1 MKTKMIRLKITL
13 AAIAMGL
20 IVACSPS
27 KPEIFKVNPAF
38 GKYIS
43 AYTSGMVT
51 RKTAIRIELAESQ
64 VKLLNDQSRV
74 NSDIDEEGEG
84 VLVPSDTTVLQKI
97 FTFEPAIEGRAVWVS
112 DRVIEFVPNDALPAG
127 QFYNVDFDLD
137 RVAEVPGEFENFH
150 FQFSTYQQTM
160 FVSQHGLNNYD
171 DYNLQWQR
179 LEGSITLSDYEDK
192 EKLTQTI
199 KATQNGKNLPI
210 TIESDYYETNK
221 YYLYV
226 DSVERL
232 ETESQV
238 VLTWDGEAIQ
248 STSKGSKEVT
258 VSALGDFSVSQV
270 KVVDREDQY
279 VSLTFSE
286 PIAANQ
292 NLSGIITIDG
302 IPNLTYSIEFNKVD
316 IYLPNRI
323 VGEKT
328 LHITDGIR
336 NIQGHNMRR
345 PSDHSLEF
353 NEPKP
358 LVRIKG
364 NGSILPNSQGL
375 IFPFEAIS
383 LKKVD
388 VRVIKIFETNVH
400 HFLQVNNL
408 NEDDELTRFGKVIA
422 EKTISLEYDKSSD
435 LKEWNKHV
443 IDLSKLIEPERGAI
457 YRVAIKFKKEYAICN
472 CENTN
477 NNNNNDEEGEYDEW
491 SEETPVDEEFPEW
504 NEKNWHGYGF
514 GGGYDSWYY
523 YNDDYS
529 PCQKSYYSGK
539 AVGRN
544 ILASDLGL
552 VFKLE
557 ENKLSHAFVSNMLT
571 TEPIANAEVQYFD
584 YTKQLIASGL
594 TDAQGMLDVKLS
606 KKPFLMIAKY
616 GKQRGYL
623 KLLDG
628 QSNSLSKFDVEGDVV
643 QKGVKGFIYGE
654 RGVWRPGDSLYLN
667 FMLEDKQKKL
677 PSNHPVKF
685 ELRNPAGQLVYEV
698 TKTQHVNGLYDF
710 ATKTSDEAGTGN
722 YTAIV
727 RVGNRMFS
735 KNLKIETVKPNRLKI
750 YMDAARDTLLSLKAK
765 WLHGAIAKNLNTVV
779 SLSLKQ
785 QKTKFDKFKNY
796 EFDSPLRSFK
806 SDDEII
812 YSGRLNDK
820 GETNIHRKWT
830 QKTSAPGMLQATY
843 FTKVFEEG
851 GDFSI
856 DRVSVPYSPF
866 STYVGIRSPKGDGYD
881 HTLETGKSHEFDIA
895 TVSDKGSPVNA
906 DRLQVKVYK
915 IEWRWWYEKDFED
928 LANYMARTGTI
939 VIRDTIIA
947 TKGGKA
953 NYRFKINYPE
963 WGRYLIVVTDLDGK
977 HQTGTTVNID
987 WPYWNRANRKNTQ
1000 NANMLNFSCDK
1011 ENYTKGETVKL
1022 SFPSP
1027 AEGRALIS
1035 IETSNKVL
1043 KKYWIKT
1050 QKGETTHQFQTTA
1063 EMSPNAYIHVTM
1075 IQPHSNTK
1083 NDLPIRMYGV
1093 VPLVVDDPE
1102 THITPKI
1109 SMADEI
1115 RPESTVNIKVR
1126 EEKGR
1131 KMSYTLALVDEG
1143 LLDLTGY
1150 KTPQPWNTF
1159 YAREALGVKT
1169 WDMYDDVI
1177 GAYAGKL
1184 DKLLSIG
1191 GDGEGDR
1198 GKGAKASR
1206 FKPMVRHIGP
1216 FELEAGQEKNHKID
1230 IPNYVGS
1237 VRVMVVAH
1245 DEGAYGSAEK
1255 TVAVKKPLMLLA
1267 TLPRVLGPGEEVS
1280 LPVNVFAMEKNIK
1293 DVKITIETNDFFE
1306 ATGSKEQQ
1314 IKFKEPGDEVVNF
1327 RLKIAEKIGVARVKI
1342 TAVCN
1347 NEVATQEIEIDVRT
1361 PNPKVVEGSELVI
1374 EPGKSSN
1381 VNLLF
1386 KGITGTNKATIEF
1399 SSIPTI
1405 GLEKRLDY
1413 LIQYPHGCIE
1423 QTTSAAF
1430 PQLLVSNLMDLNE
1443 NQKKTIAK
1451 NVKAAISRI
1460 QSFQTSNGGFS
1471 YWPGSHSEN
1480 EWGTNYAGHFL
1491 LEAENRGYV
1500 LPGAVKAN
1508 WIKYQRERAQNWSEY
1523 TGTATHQKESTELAQ
1538 AYRLFVLA
1546 LSKKP
1551 ETGSMNR
1558 MRENKGLSKAAKW
1571 RLAAA
1576 YELIGQHDA
1585 ASRLVNDLPT
1595 DVNEYRDLSQTFGSD
1610 IRDKA
1615 MMLETCSL
1623 LGMNTKAGV
1632 LLKDI
1637 AAVLSSKRWMST
1649 QETAYSLLA
1658 VANYTGAQ
1666 EGGNKVVASY
1676 KLGSG
1681 TEQKIA
1687 GTKGITQLK
1696 YTDKDFSK
1704 KTGLT
1709 IKNQG
1714 KTKLFAKVIVEGV
1727 PLVGDKSADQR
1738 DLVMKVV
1745 YKDMAGNLLK
1755 PDKLAQGKEFVA
1767 EVTITNPSKNQYYQE
1782 MALTQIF
1789 PSGWEIHN
1797 ARLGDDNY
1805 TSNGIRYQDYRDD
1818 RVYSYYDLKAK
1829 QSITIKVQLN
1839 ATYLGKFY
1847 LPTTYSE
1854 AMYDNLINARVPGQ
1868 WVEVIKE
1875 NDDMGMRR

>member
-1 MKTKMIRLKITL
+1 MKTKMIRLKIALVTL
-13 AAIAMGL
+13 TLGL

-27 KPEIFKVNPAF
+27 KPEIFRVNPAF

-51 RKTAIRIELAESQ
+51 RKANIRIELAESQ
-64 VKLLNDQSRV
+64 VKLLNDQSNV
-74 NSDIDEEGEG
+74 SSEEGNEEGEA
-84 VLVPSDTTVLQKI
+84 VLVPSDTTVLQNI
-97 FTFEPAIEGRAVWVS
+97 FQFEPALEGRAVWVS
-112 DRVIEFVPNDALPAG
+112 DRVIEFIPSETLPSG
-127 QFYNVDFDLD
+127 QLYTVDFDLD
-137 RVAEVPGEFENFH
+137 RVAEVPGEFENFR
-150 FQFSTYQQTM
+150 FQFSTYQQMM

-171 DYNLQWQR
+171 DYNLDWQR
-179 LEGSITLSDYEDK
+179 MEGSITVSDFEDK
-192 EKLTQTI
+192 EKLAKTLT
-199 KATQNGKNLPI
+199 ATQNGKNLPI
-210 TIESDYYETNK
+210 TVESDYYETNK
-221 YYLYV
+221 YYFYV
-226 DSVERL
+226 DSIQRF
-232 ETESQV
+232 ETQSQV
-238 VLTWDGEAIQ
+238 ILSWDGESIQ
-248 STSKGSKEVT
+248 SVSKGSKEIP

-270 KVVDREDQY
+270 NVRDREDQY
-279 VSLTFSE
+279 VELTFSE

-292 NLSGIITIDG
+292 NLNGIITIDG
-302 IPNLTYSIEFNKVD
+302 IPNLTYSIDFNKVSV
-316 IYLPNRI
+316 YLPHRI
-323 VGEKT
+323 VGDKV
-328 LHITDGIR
+328 LHITDGIK
-336 NIQGHNMRR
+336 NIRGHNMNR
-345 PSDHSLEF
+345 PSSHNLEF

-364 NGSILPNSQGL
+364 EGSILPNSQGL

-383 LKKVD
+383 LRKVD
-388 VRVIKIFETNVH
+388 VRVIKIFEHNVH
-400 HFLQVNNL
+400 HFLQVNDL
-408 NEDDELTRFGKVIA
+408 SEDDGLTRFGKVIA
-422 EKTISLEYDKSSD
+422 EKTIALDYDKAAD

-443 IDLSKLIEPERGAI
+443 IDLSKLIEPELGAI

-472 CENTN
+472 CEDFGADNSED
-477 NNNNNDEEGEYDEW
+477 NDYDEW
-491 SEETPVDEEFPEW
+491 SENEPVDEEFPDW
-504 NEKNWHGYGF
+504 NEKDWHGYGF

-552 VFKLE
+552 VFKLD

-571 TEPIANAEVQYFD
+571 TEPIPNAEVQYFD
-584 YTKQLIASGL
+584 YTKQLIASGM
-594 TDAQGMLDVKLS
+594 TNAEGMLDIKLT

-628 QSNSLSKFDVEGDVV
+628 QTNSLSKFDVEGEVV

-667 FMLEDKQKKL
+667 FMLEDKLKKL
-677 PSNHPVKF
+677 PANHPVKF
-685 ELRNPAGQLVYEV
+685 ELRNPSGQLVYEV
-698 TKTQHVNGLYDF
+698 TKTKHVNGLYDF
-710 ATKTSDEAGTGN
+710 ATKTSTEAGTGN

-727 RVGNRMFS
+727 KVGNRTFT
-735 KNLKIETVKPNRLKI
+735 KNLKVETVKPNRLKI
-750 YMDAARDTLLSLKAK
+750 YMDIMHDTLLSLKAK
-765 WLHGAIAKNLNTVV
+765 WLHGAIAKNLNANV
-779 SLSLKQ
+779 SLSLRQ
-785 QKTKFDKFKNY
+785 QKTKFDKLKNY

-806 SDDEII
+806 SDDEVV
-812 YSGRLNDK
+812 YSGNLNDK
-820 GETNIHRKWT
+820 GEASIHRKWS
-830 QKTSAPGMLQATY
+830 QKEGAPGMLQATY

-866 STYVGIRSPKGDGYD
+866 RTYVGIRKPKGDNYD
-881 HTLETGKSHEFDIA
+881 HTLETGKTHEFDIA
-895 TVSDKGSPVNA
+895 TVSEKGSPVDAN
-906 DRLQVKVYK
+906 RLQVKVYK
-915 IEWRWWYEKDFED
+915 IEWRWWYEKDYED

-939 VIRDTIIA
+939 VIRDTVIS
-947 TKGGKA
+947 TKNGKA
-953 NYRFKINYPE
+953 DYRFKINYPE

-1011 ENYTKGETVKL
+1011 ESYTKGETVKI

-1027 AEGRALIS
+1027 SEGRALIS
-1035 IETSNKVL
+1035 VETSNKVL

-1050 QKGETTHQFQTTA
+1050 QKGETTHEFQTTG
-1063 EMSPNAYIHVTM
+1063 EMSPNAFVHVTM
-1075 IQPHSNTK
+1075 IQPHANTK

-1093 VPLVVDDPE
+1093 VPIMVDDPE

-1109 SMADEI
+1109 VMADEI
-1115 RPESTVNIKVR
+1115 RPESTINVKVK

-1143 LLDLTGY
+1143 LLDLTSY

-1177 GAYAGKL
+1177 GAYSGKL

-1206 FKPMVRHIGP
+1206 FKPMVIHLGP

-1293 DVKITIETNDFFE
+1293 DVKITIETNDFFQ
-1306 ATGSKEQQ
+1306 ATGSKEQS

-1327 RLKIAEKIGVARVKI
+1327 KLKIAEKIGIAKVKI
-1342 TAVCN
+1342 TAVCDG
-1347 NEVATQEIEIDVRT
+1347 ERATQEIEIDVRT
-1361 PNPKVVEGSELVI
+1361 PNPKVVEGSDLVI

-1381 VNLLF
+1381 LDLLF

-1399 SSIPTI
+1399 STIPAI

-1413 LIQYPHGCIE
+1413 LMQYPHGCIE

-1430 PQLLVSNLMDLNE
+1430 PQLLVSNLME
-1443 NQKKTIAK
+1443 PSEGQKKILSR
-1451 NVKAAISRI
+1451 NVKAAINRI
-1460 QSFQTSNGGFS
+1460 QLFQTANGGFS
-1471 YWPGSHSEN
+1471 YWPGSSGEN
-1480 EWGTNYAGHFL
+1480 EWGTNYAGHFM
-1491 LEAENRGYV
+1491 LEAENRGYA
-1500 LPGAVKAN
+1500 LPGSLKSN
-1508 WIKYQRERAQNWSEY
+1508 WMKYQREQAQNWSEY
-1523 TGTATHQKESTELAQ
+1523 TGNSVHQKESQELTQ

-1546 LSKKP
+1546 LGKKP

-1558 MRENKGLSKAAKW
+1558 LRENKALSKAAKW

-1585 ASRLVNDLPT
+1585 AKKLVQDLPT
-1595 DVNEYRDLSQTFGSD
+1595 EVAEYRDLSQTFGSD

-1615 MMLETCSL
+1615 MMLETAHL
-1623 LGMNTKAGV
+1623 LGMGNKATV

-1637 AAVLSSKRWMST
+1637 ASVLNSKRWMST

-1658 VANYTGAQ
+1658 IANYTGAS
-1666 EGGNKVVASY
+1666 EGGNKITASY
-1676 KLGSG
+1676 KLGGGS
-1681 TEQKIA
+1681 EQKVA
-1687 GTKGITQLK
+1687 GSKSITQIAF
-1696 YTDKDFSK
+1696 TEKDFAK
-1704 KTGLT
+1704 KTGLN
-1709 IKNQG
+1709 IKNLG
-1714 KTKLFAKVIVEGV
+1714 KTKLFAKVMVEGI

-1738 DLVMKVV
+1738 DLVMKII
-1745 YKDMAGNLLK
+1745 YKDMDGNRIK
-1755 PDKLAQGKEFVA
+1755 PDRLAQGKEFVA
-1767 EVTITNPSKNQYYQE
+1767 EVTITNPSKSQYYQE
-1782 MALTQIF
+1782 MALMQIF

-1797 ARLGDDNY
+1797 ARLGDDY
-1805 TSNGIRYQDYRDD
+1805 RSNGIRYQDFRDD
-1818 RVYSYYDLKAK
+1818 RVYSYYNLAAK
-1829 QSITIKVQLN
+1829 QSVTIKVQLN

-1868 WVEVIKE
+1868 WVEVVKE
-1875 NDDMGMRR
+1875 NELIGRR